1 LTKEEVVVNP
11 IDDIRET
18 VEPVVTAAGLE
29 LWDVE
34 LGAGLV
40 RILVDR
46 PGGVD
51 LDALGSVTESVSAAL
66 DLHDGGP
73 QGRYVL
79 EVSSPGVERPLRTP
93 EQFRRF
99 VGTLISVKTVEPI
112 EGARRFRGSLVDAE
126 EQQIVVSL
134 EDAPAETHQTI
145 PYDRIQKAHTVLVWG
160 PAPKPGRPGTRR
172 GAHAPMK
179 DAAR

>member
-1 LTKEEVVVNP
+1 LTNEEVVMGPV
-11 IDDIRET
+11 DDIREI

-51 LDALGSVTESVSAAL
+51 LDTIGEVTERISSAL
-66 DLHDGGP
+66 DDHDDGP
-73 QGRYVL
+73 GGRYVL
-79 EVSSPGVERPLRTP
+79 EVSSPGVERALRTP
-93 EQFRRF
+93 DQFRRF
-99 VGTLISVKTVEPI
+99 VGTLISVKTTEAVE
-112 EGARRFRGSLVDAE
+112 GSRRFRGVLLDADGGAITLDSE
-126 EQQIVVSL
+126 ESR
-134 EDAPAETHQTI
+134 QTI
-145 PYDRIQKAHTVLVWG
+145 AYDQIQTAHTVLVWG
-160 PAPKPGRPGTRR
+160 PAPKPGRR
-172 GAHAPMK
+172 GAKSVGRSGVSAPMK